1 MQPCQD
7 IHVTLVFAG
16 YLQDDTLTQ
25 AMANLNP
32 QIEKLLV
39 LQAREQK
46 VRHLEQLLQTIPMD
60 IKRLQAE
67 IVGEEK
73 TLAGFKA
80 RLRKMEVLRN
90 DLDNRVGMA
99 QEQILRYKNQQ
110 LQVKKNEE
118 YQALIHEIEGLEKKI
133 LDWEEE
139 EIGLML
145 EIDSETE
152 TYREQEAA
160 LASTTELIRGK
171 IAVLENRG
179 ADLKNRLADASL
191 RLQSADRGIDPAYL
205 KAYRLLAARMKLPV
219 VVGLEMQKCLGCH
232 LRVSNETKE
241 KARKG
246 EALTTCHNCGRL
258 VYFAS

>member
-1 MQPCQD
+1 
-7 IHVTLVFAG
+7 
-16 YLQDDTLTQ
+16 
-25 AMANLNP
+25 MAQLNP
-32 QIEKLLV
+32 QIKKLLS
-39 LQAREQK
+39 LQAREQE
-46 VRHLEQLLQTIPMD
+46 VRRLEQVLQTVPVE
-60 IKRLQAE
+60 IKRFQAAIE
-67 IVGEEK
+67 GEK
-73 TLAGFKA
+73 QTLADFKA
-80 RLRKMEVLRN
+80 RLRKMEVRRN
-90 DLDNRVGMA
+90 DLDNRVEAA

-145 EIDSETE
+145 EIDDETE
-152 TYREQEAA
+152 IYQKREADF
-160 LASTTELIRGK
+160 ASSSELIRGK

-179 ADLKNRLADASL
+179 VDLKNRIAQAVL
-191 RLQSADRGIDPAYL
+191 RLQSAGRGIDPGYL
-205 KAYRLLAARMKLPV
+205 KVYKPMAAQMKLPV

-232 LRVSNETKE
+232 LRVSNEVME

-246 EALTTCHNCGRL
+246 AALTTCDNCGRL

>member
-1 MQPCQD
+1 
-7 IHVTLVFAG
+7 
-16 YLQDDTLTQ
+16 
-25 AMANLNP
+25 MAHLNP
-32 QIEKLLV
+32 QIEKLLA

-46 VRHLEQLLQTIPMD
+46 VRRLEQLLQTIPIDM
-60 IKRLQAE
+60 KRLQAAIE
-67 IVGEEK
+67 GEEK
-73 TLAGFKA
+73 ALADSKA
-80 RLRKMEVLRN
+80 RLRKMEVSRN
-90 DLDNRVGMA
+90 NLDNRVGVA
-99 QEQILRYKNQQ
+99 QEQILRYKHQQ

-152 TYREQEAA
+152 IYKEQEA
-160 LASTTELIRGK
+160 SSVSSTELIRGK
-171 IAVLENRG
+171 IDTLENRR
-179 ADLKNRLADASL
+179 ADLKNRLADAVL

-205 KAYRLLAARMKLPV
+205 KAYRPMAAHMKLPV

-232 LRVSNETKE
+232 LRVSNEILE

-246 EALTTCHNCGRL
+246 VALTTCHNCGRL